1 MLHKQECL
9 MVLDLLDE
17 GKITVVEAERLIH
30 AMQPQRRRFRPQV
43 QFPNAIS
50 SMVDGTQA
58 NLGEVMQ
65 KLSTAIEEAVPT
77 EVN

>member
-1 MLHKQECL
+1 MSNKQECL
-9 MVLDLLDE
+9 MVLDLLDA
-17 GKITVVEAERLIH
+17 GKINVVEAEQLIY
-30 AMQPQRRRFRPQV
+30 AMQPQRRRFKPQV

-50 SMVDGTQA
+50 LLVDGTQA
-58 NLGEVMQ
+58 NIGEVMQ